1 MIKFQNFW
9 GMRIEEK
16 KKKFNAMRKMMQK
29 MRLLDNEKSYH
40 N

>member
-1 MIKFQNFW
+1 MIEFQNFL
-9 GMRIEEK
+9 GIRIEK
-16 KKKFNAMRKMMQK
+16 KRKINAMRKMIQK

>member
-1 MIKFQNFW
+1 MTKFQNFL
-9 GMRIEEK
+9 GIRIEK
-16 KKKFNAMRKMMQK
+16 KRKINAMRKMIQK

>member
-1 MIKFQNFW
+1 MIKFQNFL
-9 GMRIEEK
+9 GMRIEK
-16 KKKFNAMRKMMQK
+16 KRKINAMRKIIQR